1 MESRSVRRRASAPRG
16 QSGFVLAVTLWLL
29 AGITIAAALMTL
41 WSLDQVGQARIG
53 HEALEDEIALHD
65 TRDTLLYLA
74 STRELNRGGLPT
86 NAMTEDQL
94 AVRRLDDMGMLLRD
108 PIGGELK
115 LDDSR
120 YLGLGGGNFSIQDE
134 SGLFP
139 VVWPRPRDLDGF
151 LAAQGVDR
159 EKVPRLRDALLDYID
174 PDDLTRLNGAERVD
188 YEREGLPPPPNRRL
202 LVPGEI
208 ARVKGFDELP
218 PEQLARIIDYITPY
232 YTGAVNLN
240 TMPAGLLPVW
250 VAGCPETC
258 GRLVAG
264 RQEFPFI
271 SSSDLQARLATLLPG
286 DDATDYR
293 YVAEDG
299 LRLTLWGRTGAAW
312 RMHVRLSPLA
322 DKRGPW
328 SILATYPIPRPSNDE
343 PAKKT
348 GSTLL
353 AYPTIDRK

>member
-1 MESRSVRRRASAPRG
+1 M
-16 QSGFVLAVTLWLL
+16 LAVTLWLL
-29 AGITIAAALMTL
+29 AGITIAVGLMTL

-53 HEALEDEIALHD
+53 HESLEDEIALHD
-65 TRDTLLYLA
+65 TRDTLLYIA

-94 AVRRLDDMGMLLRD
+94 AIRRLDDMGMLLRD

-115 LDDSR
+115 LDDSH

-134 SGLFP
+134 AGLFP

-151 LAAQGVDR
+151 LLAQGVDR

-174 PDDLTRLNGAERVD
+174 PDDLTRLNGAEKVD

-208 ARVKGFDELP
+208 ARVKGWSELP
-218 PEQLARIIDYITPY
+218 PEQLDRIIDYITPY

-240 TMPAGLLPVW
+240 TMPPGLLPVW

-258 GRLVAG
+258 DRLIA
-264 RQEFPFI
+264 RRNELPFI
-271 SSSDLQARLATLLPG
+271 SSIDLQARLATVLPA
-286 DDATDYR
+286 DDAADYR
-293 YVAEDG
+293 YVAEDT

-312 RMHVRLSPLA
+312 RMHVRLSPLV
-322 DKRGPW
+322 DKQGPW
-328 SILATYPIPRPSNDE
+328 LILATYPIPRPGNDE

-348 GSTLL
+348 GSTLFT
-353 AYPTIDRK
+353 YPTIDRR